1 MTYLMLFSVFFRIGL
16 FTIGGGLASLPLLYN
31 EMVDGGFLSRQ
42 EFIDMLA
49 VSQSTPGPIGINM
62 ATYTGYKI
70 AGITGSIT
78 ATVGM
83 AAPSFIII
91 IIIASF
97 IRNFDKNKYIRSILY
112 VLRALSL
119 GLIASAA
126 WYVFANS
133 VITEGISIFES
144 SSSIFIKARSCKV
157 SKIPSTI
164 LFLISFLI
172 FLNIFLFVLL
182 NIFLKTSK
190 ELF

>member
-1 MTYLMLFSVFFRIGL
+1 MIYLMLFAVFFRIGL
-16 FTIGGGLASLPLLYN
+16 FTIGGGLASLPLLFN

-49 VSQSTPGPIGINM
+49 VSQSTPGPIGVNM

-70 AGITGSIT
+70 AGIGGSIA
-78 ATVGM
+78 ATVGI

-91 IIIASF
+91 IIISSF
-97 IRNFDKNKYIRSILY
+97 IKSFDQNKYIRSILY

-133 VITEGISIFES
+133 VITEV
-144 SSSIFIKARSCKV
+144 SSINFSYVILFAAIALSFNSLKKIHPAVFIA
-157 SKIPSTI
+157 IGAIAGI
-164 LFLISFLI
+164 LFL
-172 FLNIFLFVLL
+172 
-182 NIFLKTSK
+182 
-190 ELF
+190 

>member
-70 AGITGSIT
+70 AGISGSIA
-78 ATVGM
+78 ATIGM

-97 IRNFDKNKYIRSILY
+97 IRNFDKNKYIRSVLY
-112 VLRALSL
+112 ILRALSL

-144 SSSIFIKARSCKV
+144 SNLPFLILFSAIALCFNTFKRIHPAVFIA
-157 SKIPSTI
+157 IGAIAGI
-164 LFLISFLI
+164 LFL
-172 FLNIFLFVLL
+172 
-182 NIFLKTSK
+182 
-190 ELF
+190 